1 MLSVSLIQEASLFQ
15 IIIPGVPTEH
25 GHDSVVIRIQNLRK
39 YGQYADAGV
48 NAGSVGY
55 GDNCDGSDCG
65 HNGRM
70 CGTQWCFDMF
80 LQE

>member
-1 MLSVSLIQEASLFQ
+1 MLLSVSLIQEASLFQ

-70 CGTQWCFDMF
+70 CGTQVRF
-80 LQE
+80 